1 MVSESSNHAR
11 FVTIERASGLTGY
24 SQKAIRRKIEDGVW
38 LEGQLWAK
46 APDGRILIDM
56 EGYYKWVKGETT
68 AA

>member
-1 MVSESSNHAR
+1 MSESSNHAQ
-11 FVTIERASGLTGY
+11 FVTIERASVLTGY

-38 LEGQLWAK
+38 LEGQLWTK

-56 EGYYKWVKGETT
+56 ENYHKWVRGELS